1 MATVYEKTCALCGQ
15 PFITKARN
23 AKYCSDCRY
32 KGNILKMQQ
41 LRSERKKRKL
51 HKSLDEIMRDLAA
64 YNKEHNTNLSYGQ
77 YVSKFE
83 RGEIK

>member
-32 KGNILKMQQ
+32 KGNILKMQ
-41 LRSERKKRKL
+41 
-51 HKSLDEIMRDLAA
+51 
-64 YNKEHNTNLSYGQ
+64 
-77 YVSKFE
+77 
-83 RGEIK
+83 